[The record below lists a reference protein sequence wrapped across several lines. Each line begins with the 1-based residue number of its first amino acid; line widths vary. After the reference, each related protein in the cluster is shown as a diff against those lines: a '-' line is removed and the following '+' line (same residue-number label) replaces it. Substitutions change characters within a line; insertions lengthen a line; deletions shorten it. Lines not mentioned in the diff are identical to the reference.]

1 MFNRNARNK
10 LSSMGGIASF
20 QNGGPTRNPELYFGG
35 GKSVYYN
42 PKDTRSD
49 IEGSNMSYIQKIA
62 AQAKKSGI
70 GSLSAIDK
78 INLNMAMGQF
88 AASQARDELLPGIK
102 SNLKGSPIMPYI
114 DAATQMVGAFGPG
127 TVSGIGSVLFSGD
140 PEGTGFASRVARGKP
155 TDAFMKQVGFE
166 SLPTAAEI
174 LDEEAAVIG
183 TPPPSGLETSGI
195 EQARMLSD
203 QGRRQRGQLGSS
215 FATIDPTDPEIMDR
229 IKENIRVQENLQGKT
244 VRYNE
249 KTGKYEEYTG
259 IDPNASEILKEQSR
273 MQQGQI
279 QKSDISEEYMGGDVP
294 LSEAPLTGK
303 DEKDKKKEL
312 TEDQKTILKEEERLQ
327 KGQLGTISP
336 KTKEEIANVINTGS
350 KEEKESELK
359 QLMNEFKQNAPKY
372 EGLDKGLAIAK
383 IGFAMAAGQSPD
395 AVTNIAKA
403 LEGGADM
410 FIKDKKER
418 DAFNRQVD
426 LAALKYGFQER
437 SKDRKLKYFIADK
450 DVTVDG
456 RKYEKGSVVDLSEG
470 FIRKNGI
477 PSGLTTET
485 LTKAAMDKAAAI
497 KTAMAKLQKD
507 KILSPKDFNTFSKRI
522 DDAALSFTKSRNLQT
537 LIQGQ
542 IFNVVDGNVTGLA
555 PAGKALVKKAFNAA
569 KIKGGLDKT
578 YLSVEEYNTDMQKV
592 ANMLIQEILGE
603 GSKNLSN
610 VDRQLA
616 QEIVGLYTTGASG
629 VTGYVFQS
637 DEILLRRLQGIHSR
651 VVETQ
656 QKSLSEIEDVMA
668 ATNGLTFQSGQAVRF
683 SKVKDLGLYG
693 KPQGG
698 TEGGKTQTIKLG
710 DLLSDGKF
718 DKDKYNKLLIG

>member
-1 MFNRNARNK
+1 MSVMNRKMFNRNARNK

-20 QNGGPTRNPELYFGG
+20 QSGGPTRNPELYFGG

-88 AASQARDELLPGIK
+88 GASQARDELLPGIK

-114 DAATQMVGAFGPG
+114 DAATQTFGAFGPG
-127 TVSGIGSVLFSGD
+127 TASGIGSVLFSGD

-155 TDAFMKQVGFE
+155 TDAFMKEVGFE

-215 FATIDPTDPEIMDR
+215 FATIDPTDPAIMDR

-294 LSEAPLTGK
+294 LSEAPLNGK

-312 TEDQKTILKEEERLQ
+312 TEDQKGILKEEERLQ

-350 KEEKESELK
+350 KEEQESELK

-437 SKDRKLKYFIADK
+437 SK
-450 DVTVDG
+450 
-456 RKYEKGSVVDLSEG
+456 
-470 FIRKNGI
+470 
-477 PSGLTTET
+477 TE
-485 LTKAAMDKAAAI
+485 
-497 KTAMAKLQKD
+497 
-507 KILSPKDFNTFSKRI
+507 S
-522 DDAALSFTKSRNLQT
+522 
-537 LIQGQ
+537 
-542 IFNVVDGNVTGLA
+542 
-555 PAGKALVKKAFNAA
+555 
-569 KIKGGLDKT
+569 
-578 YLSVEEYNTDMQKV
+578 
-592 ANMLIQEILGE
+592 
-603 GSKNLSN
+603 
-610 VDRQLA
+610 
-616 QEIVGLYTTGASG
+616 
-629 VTGYVFQS
+629 
-637 DEILLRRLQGIHSR
+637 
-651 VVETQ
+651 
-656 QKSLSEIEDVMA
+656 
-668 ATNGLTFQSGQAVRF
+668 
-683 SKVKDLGLYG
+683 
-693 KPQGG
+693 
-698 TEGGKTQTIKLG
+698 
-710 DLLSDGKF
+710 
-718 DKDKYNKLLIG
+718 